1 MEIKISPPKFSLKVR
16 ITNLSTSEGQFE
28 LDENNEV
35 GDRGGD
41 HAGQSTPGDLEQAT
55 PRDWLGV
62 VDDVHHLLYVCS
74 ILECQLAVVQPKESD
89 VLETS
94 VKIINFKAKQF

>member
-1 MEIKISPPKFSLKVR
+1 MYTGWDVTL
-16 ITNLSTSEGQFE
+16 EGQLE
-28 LDENNEV
+28 LDENNQV

-55 PRDWLGV
+55 PRDWLSV
-62 VDDVHHLLYVCS
+62 VDDVHDLLYVCS
-74 ILECQLAVVQPKESD
+74 ILQGQLAVVQPKESD

-94 VKIINFKAKQF
+94 IKIISFKAKDF